1 MLKITH
7 NMWFTLPALTLLVS
21 MATPQMTA
29 GQTVIIDG
37 STPAVGATVER
48 KIGPS
53 VDQLMNRS
61 VVGADGSKIGTVT
74 DMILDDKRGPNT
86 WSSTKAAFW
95 ASAAR
100 TSSYSRPEH
109 ARGLG
114 SVAGVHLFQWQCTAP
129 RRWATK
135 DI

>member
-7 NMWFTLPALTLLVS
+7 NMWFTLPARTLLVS
-21 MATPQMTA
+21 MATPQMAA
-29 GQTVIIDG
+29 GQTAIVDG

-74 DMILDDKRGPNT
+74 DMILDDERGPNT
-86 WSSTKAAFW
+86 WSSTKAEFW
-95 ASAAR
+95 A
-100 TSSYSRPEH
+100 
-109 ARGLG
+109 
-114 SVAGVHLFQWQCTAP
+114 
-129 RRWATK
+129 
-135 DI
+135 